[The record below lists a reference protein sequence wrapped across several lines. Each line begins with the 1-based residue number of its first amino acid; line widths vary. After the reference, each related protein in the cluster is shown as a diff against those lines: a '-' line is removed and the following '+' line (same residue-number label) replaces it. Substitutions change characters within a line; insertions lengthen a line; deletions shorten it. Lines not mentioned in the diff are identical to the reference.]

1 MNITFNKAIMGVMLI
16 ALTQQAIGQN
26 TFPASGAA
34 GIGTTTP
41 NASSLLD
48 INSTNKGFLMPR
60 MTQAQR
66 NAIVS
71 PASGL
76 LIYQTNGV
84 KGFYYYNGTTWKAVS
99 SNAISGLSNNIFIG
113 STAGFSNPTSSG
125 NIGFGRAT
133 LYSNVDRIE
142 NIAIGDSSQFLT
154 GVGSI
159 GNQAYYNTSIG
170 TKSLRFNTT
179 GARNASVGSYSSYR
193 SNTGND
199 NVSVGY
205 NAAYSNEF
213 ANFCTAVGTSSLFAN
228 KSSFNTAVGAESG
241 DFVTFSSECS
251 FFGYDANQT
260 GTTSYINATAIG
272 AFSRTTGNAQVR
284 LGNSSVGSIGGFV
297 NYTNVSDGRYK
308 KEVKENVPGLDFIN
322 KLKPVT
328 YHLDVRG
335 LRSFLNED
343 KNGSEGSA
351 ATDAAHKERVEK
363 GITEKEKVLYS
374 GFIAQDVERAAQES
388 GYDFSGVDK
397 PQNDGSLYGL
407 RYAEFTVP
415 LVKAVQ
421 ELSAADAQT
430 TDRLSKLEK
439 ENAELR
445 ATLKQMQECLQTV
458 CENQMKMQGSTGIN
472 QAPLF
477 SLSPNPAS
485 SIVKITMGDTDKKQ
499 AYTIHVIDVAGKTVH
514 SISANG
520 NSVYDLNTASLN
532 KGTYLVQLLLQNELI
547 QTEKLIIQ

>member
-1 MNITFNKAIMGVMLI
+1 MNIRFNKAIIGIFLV
-16 ALTQQAIGQN
+16 AATQQGMGQN

-48 INSTNKGFLMPR
+48 ITSTTKGVLLPR
-60 MTQAQR
+60 MTQTQR

-84 KGFYYYNGTTWKAVS
+84 KGFYYYNGTSWKAVS
-99 SNAISGLSNNIFIG
+99 SNAVSGLSNNIFIG
-113 STAGFSNPTSSG
+113 ATAGQSNPTTTG
-125 NIGFGRAT
+125 NIGLGRAT
-133 LYSNVDRIE
+133 LYSNTDRIE
-142 NIAIGDSSQFLT
+142 NIAIGDSSQFAT

-170 TKSLRFNTT
+170 SKSLRFNTT
-179 GARNASVGSYSSYR
+179 GARNAIVGAFSSYR
-193 SNTGND
+193 SITGND
-199 NVSVGY
+199 NVTVGY
-205 NAAYSNEF
+205 NASFSNEF

-228 KSSFNTAVGAESG
+228 KSSFNTGVGADAG
-241 DFVTFSSECS
+241 DVIINSSECS
-251 FFGYDANQT
+251 FFGYDANQS
-260 GTTSYINATAIG
+260 TTTAYINSTAIG

-284 LGNSSVGSIGGFV
+284 LGSSTVGSIGGFV

-308 KEVKENVPGLDFIN
+308 KEVKENVPGLAFIN

-335 LRSFLNED
+335 LRSFLHED
-343 KNGSEGSA
+343 KTGADGQSVSA
-351 ATDAAHKERVEK
+351 EQKERVEK
-363 GITEKEKVLYS
+363 GIVEKEKVLYS
-374 GFIAQDVERAAQES
+374 GFIAQEVERAAQES

-421 ELSAADAQT
+421 ELSATDAQT
-430 TDRLSKLEK
+430 TDRITKLEQ
-439 ENAELR
+439 ENSELK
-445 ATLKQMQECLQTV
+445 AALKQMQECLQTV
-458 CENQMKMQGSTGIN
+458 CENQLKMQSSTAIG
-472 QAPLF
+472 QGTLL
-477 SLSPNPAS
+477 SLSPNPAHGL
-485 SIVKITMGDTDKKQ
+485 VKITLASSDKKQ
-499 AYTIHVIDVAGKTVH
+499 AYTINVIDATGKTVH

-520 NSVYDLNTASLN
+520 SSTHEMNTAGLN
-532 KGTYLVQLLLQNELI
+532 KGTYLVQLLNQSELK
-547 QTEKLIIQ
+547 QTEKLIVQ